1 MGTRSPQHDGV
12 IAQKTTEHVFR
23 RALTSGALELE
34 WRLSTRIFRP
44 CRISLYGCEFSIP
57 SSRWCWEYGCQVLAC
72 KLYAFAKR
80 LSIAVAA
87 LVFAQFTLGIANI
100 VLLTPIWLQLT
111 HLLTADLLWIACV
124 LLADLQPASASPALP
139 R

>member
-1 MGTRSPQHDGV
+1 MAFIHTDLSPLSNIFVRLRILHPIV
-12 IAQKTTEHVFR
+12 AV
-23 RALTSGALELE
+23 ALGIWLL
-34 WRLSTRIFRP
+34 
-44 CRISLYGCEFSIP
+44 
-57 SSRWCWEYGCQVLAC
+57 VLAC